1 MNKFN
6 LYVNLYYTN
15 RKWSLNPSGWQQF
28 EIRQGNQEA
37 YGVDLEKR
45 ECTCRQWQ
53 LTGIPC
59 PHAITGIYFI
69 NKQPEEYVSNS
80 FKVST
85 YKNIYKLNIL
95 PVGGSDVWKKR
106 KHVPMKPPL
115 EIRMPGRP
123 TLNRRKDKSELKNN
137 THVARPPRT
146 MTCQNCGG
154 MGHNKKGCTKPKE
167 TVEPSIQTPNPEGQ
181 PATQTP
187 TPNPPK
193 KKGRPMVNDPVNS
206 RTPSCSRKKKVV
218 TARGGIWMGSTS
230 AGGSSG
236 RGSSSGSNSGRGRG
250 SGIASNRGRGR
261 GSANMG
267 RGRGRGRGS
276 ANMLFDDDDL
286 VDVQLQQEDD
296 TRANTSSV
304 NNEPANVDDAL
315 VDVEIGQAKTDD
327 MNVDAVE

>member
-85 YKNIYKLNIL
+85 YKNIYKFNIL

-115 EIRMPGRP
+115 ERRMPGRP
-123 TLNRRKDKSELKNN
+123 TLNRRKDKSELKII
-137 THVARPPRT
+137 H
-146 MTCQNCGG
+146 M
-154 MGHNKKGCTKPKE
+154 
-167 TVEPSIQTPNPEGQ
+167 
-181 PATQTP
+181 
-187 TPNPPK
+187 
-193 KKGRPMVNDPVNS
+193 
-206 RTPSCSRKKKVV
+206 
-218 TARGGIWMGSTS
+218 
-230 AGGSSG
+230 
-236 RGSSSGSNSGRGRG
+236 
-250 SGIASNRGRGR
+250 
-261 GSANMG
+261 
-267 RGRGRGRGS
+267 
-276 ANMLFDDDDL
+276 
-286 VDVQLQQEDD
+286 
-296 TRANTSSV
+296 
-304 NNEPANVDDAL
+304 
-315 VDVEIGQAKTDD
+315 
-327 MNVDAVE
+327 